1 MINKK
6 SSDVVENELTI
17 NNKER
22 YFPVV
27 NKKISIDTPN
37 VYVTNIKWPTLEEAI
52 NNMLVHLPYNYV
64 LNKGDRHVFVV
75 DIGMENEP
83 EFIIEVG
90 EEECFV
96 KDILTLD
103 DVEQT
108 NEHYWTF
115 EDLKEI

>member
-6 SSDVVENELTI
+6 SSDVVLNVLTI
-17 NNKER
+17 NNKEK
-22 YFPVV
+22 YFPAAVKEIG
-27 NKKISIDTPN
+27 NDTPN
-37 VYVTNIKWPTLEEAI
+37 VYFENIKWPTLEEAI

-64 LNKGDRHVFVV
+64 LNKGDRHVFIV
-75 DIGMENEP
+75 DIGMDNEP

-90 EEECFV
+90 EKECFV

-103 DVEQT
+103 DVEQVSD
-108 NEHYWTF
+108 HFWSF